1 MQYMITSIKFDCSC
15 DDDDWTPKDQEET
28 EYILPA
34 AYLGTIWDAD
44 DEEDLIEELTASSG
58 WLIKSLDYKHIL
70 S

>member
-1 MQYMITSIKFDCSC
+1 MQYMITGIKFDCSC
-15 DDDDWTPKDQEET
+15 DDDDWTPKDQDET

>member
-1 MQYMITSIKFDCSC
+1 MRYLITDIAFDCSL

>member
-1 MQYMITSIKFDCSC
+1 MQYMITGIKFDCSC

-58 WLIKSLDYKHIL
+58 W
-70 S
+70 

>member
-1 MQYMITSIKFDCSC
+1 MRYLITDIAFDCSLE
-15 DDDDWTPKDQEET
+15 DDDWTPKDQQET

>member
-1 MQYMITSIKFDCSC
+1 MQYMISGIKFDCSC

>member
-1 MQYMITSIKFDCSC
+1 MQYMITDVKFDCSC

>member
-1 MQYMITSIKFDCSC
+1 MQYMITGIKFDCSL

-58 WLIKSLDYKHIL
+58 WLIKSLEYKFIL

>member
-1 MQYMITSIKFDCSC
+1 MQYMITGIKFDCSC

-58 WLIKSLDYKHIL
+58 WLIKSLEYKYIL

>member
-1 MQYMITSIKFDCSC
+1 MQYMITGIKFDCSC
-15 DDDDWTPKDQEET
+15 DDDDWTPKDQQET

>member
-1 MQYMITSIKFDCSC
+1 MQYMITDIKFDCSC
-15 DDDDWTPKDQEET
+15 DDDDWTPKDQQET

>member
-1 MQYMITSIKFDCSC
+1 MQYMITGIKFDCSC

-44 DEEDLIEELTASSG
+44 DEEDLIVELTASSG
-58 WLIKSLDYKHIL
+58 RRIKSLDYNCIL

>member
-1 MQYMITSIKFDCSC
+1 MQYMITGIKFDCSC

-58 WLIKSLDYKHIL
+58 WLIKSLEYKHIL

>member
-1 MQYMITSIKFDCSC
+1 MQYMITGIKFDCSC

-58 WLIKSLDYKHIL
+58 WCIKSLEYKYIL

>member
-1 MQYMITSIKFDCSC
+1 MQYMITDIKFDCSC
-15 DDDDWTPKDQEET
+15 DDDDWTPKDQQET

-58 WLIKSLDYKHIL
+58 WLIKSLEYKFIL

>member
-1 MQYMITSIKFDCSC
+1 MQYMITGIKFDCSC

>member
-1 MQYMITSIKFDCSC
+1 MITGIKFDCSC

>member
-1 MQYMITSIKFDCSC
+1 MQYMITDIKFDCSC

>member
-1 MQYMITSIKFDCSC
+1 MQYMITGIKFDCSC
-15 DDDDWTPKDQEET
+15 DNDDWTPKDQEET